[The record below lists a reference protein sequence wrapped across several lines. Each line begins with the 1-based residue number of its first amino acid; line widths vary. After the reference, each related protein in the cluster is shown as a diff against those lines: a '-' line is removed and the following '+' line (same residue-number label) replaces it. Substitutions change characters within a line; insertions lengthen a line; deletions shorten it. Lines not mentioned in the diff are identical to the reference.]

1 MSKIAFIFPGQG
13 AQTTGMG
20 QDFYQETETG
30 REMFEKASEILGF
43 SMTDLCFDPAQTDR
57 LNITEYTQPAMVT
70 ASLAMM
76 RVFMER
82 TGIRPDV
89 AAGLSLGEYPAMAA
103 AGVMSDED
111 AIRTVRQRGILM
123 QGEVPVGQGAMSA
136 VLAMDAEKIEEV
148 IAPIEGVQIANYNCP
163 GQIVISGKTEAVAE
177 AGEKLKEAG
186 AKRVLPLKV
195 SGPFHSKML
204 VGAGEKLG
212 KVLDTVEIHTPEIPY
227 IANVTADYVTNA
239 ADVKP
244 LLMKQ
249 VSSSVRWEQTIRK
262 MLADGVDTFIEI
274 GTGKT
279 LTGFM
284 LNNHHGKMGSILWSF
299 ANGYDDSP
307 VKLENT
313 HAPIKSVGNSTTTP
327 KDLVCDEDVK
337 IVLYILAESVAAR
350 LRENG
355 FRCRV
360 VEISVRDNELF
371 TCQLVQCRKYHK
383 QLL

>member
-30 REMFEKASEILGF
+30 REMFEKASELLGF

-163 GQIVISGKTEAVAE
+163 GQIVIT
-177 AGEKLKEAG
+177 GEKAAVDAAAAACSEAG
-186 AKRVLPLKV
+186 AKRCVPLKV
-195 SGPFHSKML
+195 SGPFHSAML
-204 VGAGEKLG
+204 KGAGEKLADA
-212 KVLDTVEIHTPEIPY
+212 LESVEIHDIKVPY
-227 IANVTADYVTNA
+227 ITNVTADYVKSS
-239 ADVKP
+239 ADVKDY
-244 LLMKQ
+244 LTQQ
-249 VSSSVRWEQTIRK
+249 VSSSVRWQQTIERFI
-262 MLADGVDTFIEI
+262 ADGADEFVEI
-274 GTGKT
+274 GPGRS
-279 LTGFM
+279 LSGFM
-284 LNNHHGKMGSILWSF
+284 RKINRDVKVVNI
-299 ANGYDDSP
+299 D
-307 VKLENT
+307 KLE
-313 HAPIKSVGNSTTTP
+313 
-327 KDLVCDEDVK
+327 DFE
-337 IVLYILAESVAAR
+337 
-350 LRENG
+350 
-355 FRCRV
+355 
-360 VEISVRDNELF
+360 
-371 TCQLVQCRKYHK
+371 KYVNR
-383 QLL
+383 